1 MCSMGSMAVTLLQA
15 PVLVPFLDAT
25 DSSLFSYTLSCQALK
40 AESSATNSSAL
51 QHEVSCPYPAE
62 QHSSIECHK
71 TLSMMTQG
79 AQTPGPLPAD
89 DEAAMTWLQTL
100 NVVDPHH
107 IEECEALFEAY
118 FMQVA
123 LC

>member
-1 MCSMGSMAVTLLQA
+1 MTHE
-15 PVLVPFLDAT
+15 
-25 DSSLFSYTLSCQALK
+25 
-40 AESSATNSSAL
+40 AES
-51 QHEVSCPYPAE
+51 
-62 QHSSIECHK
+62 
-71 TLSMMTQG
+71 
-79 AQTPGPLPAD
+79 PGSLPAD

-123 LC
+123 C

>member
-1 MCSMGSMAVTLLQA
+1 
-15 PVLVPFLDAT
+15 
-25 DSSLFSYTLSCQALK
+25 
-40 AESSATNSSAL
+40 
-51 QHEVSCPYPAE
+51 
-62 QHSSIECHK
+62 
-71 TLSMMTQG
+71 MTQG
-79 AQTPGPLPAD
+79 ADSPSSLPAD

-123 LC
+123 ACVLPGGLAGACRLKQQAVQAHHAAARAARAI